1 MAKSKPQA
9 RLLTHRSIARLC
21 DVDTETIR
29 EWVARGEWP
38 EPHAIV
44 ERTWFY
50 PAEAVNCFLDTGRW
64 PEGMRFKAGSGKGR
78 RDHSGSGS

>member
-44 ERTWFY
+44 ERTWFFAKSVVDY
-50 PAEAVNCFLDTGRW
+50 WLETGRW
-64 PEGMRFKAGSGKGR
+64 PEGTKFKAGSGKGR
-78 RDHSGSGS
+78 QA